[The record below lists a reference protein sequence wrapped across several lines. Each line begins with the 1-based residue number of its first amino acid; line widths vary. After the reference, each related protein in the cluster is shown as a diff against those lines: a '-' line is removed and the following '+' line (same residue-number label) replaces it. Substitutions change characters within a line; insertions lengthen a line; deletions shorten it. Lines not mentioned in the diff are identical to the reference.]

1 MNRSDRKWRGPL
13 RFTAAAAVAGLAAAT
28 FGGGAKAT
36 TEPADPAGTEGAGTE
51 AAATNCDP
59 EAVLTWGYG
68 DQIRHWDPHSSSAG
82 QDQWYLMTVYD
93 RLFRQSPEGETLPDL
108 AEEWEFSEDA
118 LTLTL
123 HLREGVVFHDGTPLT
138 ADIVVQNIDRARGV
152 NDDDT
157 FTAAFKADLAP
168 ITAVTAVDDLTV
180 EITTSTPDVALPNIL
195 SDRPGMI
202 MLPSTFDGTGQTTPI
217 GTGPFQLDSWSEG
230 EGGEAVLSKFAD
242 YWDAD
247 SIQLAGLVLKDIRDP
262 AARINALMAGEIDG
276 ARIEPAD
283 IEAAQGN
290 TDLTVETGDTVEV
303 IWFNFDVATA
313 PGLDQAEVRD
323 AMSMAIDRQAIVDSL
338 AFGLGTPTETMLPPF
353 YWASAAVEPVYDAE
367 AARAALDEAG
377 VDSITMPLLGTST
390 QGLTASV
397 GQAVAGMLAE
407 VGVNLE
413 FEVAGEDLAERL
425 YFNRD
430 GGGVIGPWSG
440 RPDPAQTIANIDGP
454 GFVNMAKTE
463 VPEINELLAQAN
475 AATDVDERTDLFHQI
490 DELSAVY
497 HTSGIAL
504 FSPKTVF
511 AYDSNISGLP
521 IYVQGKHEFRDAC
534 VAPS

>member
-1 MNRSDRKWRGPL
+1 MNGSRPWRAPL
-13 RFTAAAAVAGLAAAT
+13 RLTAVAAVAGIAAAS
-28 FGGGAKAT
+28 FGGAAMAT
-36 TEPADPAGTEGAGTE
+36 TEPAEPAGSGP
-51 AAATNCDP
+51 AAATDCDP
-59 EAVLTWGYG
+59 DAVLTWGYG

-93 RLFRQSPEGETLPDL
+93 RLFGQSPEGETLPQL
-108 AEEWEFSEDA
+108 VTEWEYSEDA

-138 ADIVVQNIDRARGV
+138 ADIVVQNLDRARGTM
-152 NDDDT
+152 DDDT
-157 FTAAFKADLAP
+157 FTSAFKADLAP
-168 ITAVTAVDDLTV
+168 ITAVAAADELTV
-180 EITTSTPDVALPNIL
+180 EITTSEPDVALPNIL
-195 SDRPGMI
+195 SDRPGMM
-202 MLPSTFDGTGQTTPI
+202 MLPSTFDGTGQTNPI
-217 GTGPFQLDSWSEG
+217 GTGPFQLDEWTEG

-242 YWDAD
+242 YWDAGN
-247 SIQLAGLVLKDIRDP
+247 IQLAGLVLKDIRDP
-262 AARINALMAGEIDG
+262 AARVNALLSGEIDG
-276 ARIEPAD
+276 ARVEPAD
-283 IEAAQGN
+283 VEAVEAD

-303 IWFNFDVATA
+303 LWFNFDVGTTPELEDPA
-313 PGLDQAEVRD
+313 VRE
-323 AMSMAIDRQAIVDSL
+323 AMSLAIDRQALVDAL
-338 AFGLGTPTETMLPPF
+338 AFGYGTPTETMLPPF
-353 YWASAAVEPVYDAE
+353 YWASAGVEAVYDPDAAREALE
-367 AARAALDEAG
+367 AAG
-377 VDSITMPLLGTST
+377 VSGFSMPLLATSN

-407 VGVNLE
+407 VGITLE

-454 GFVNMAKTE
+454 GFVNIAKTE
-463 VPEINELLAQAN
+463 VPEINELLAAAN
-475 AATDVDERTDLFHQI
+475 AATDPDERAELFHQI
-490 DELSAVY
+490 DELSAQN

-504 FSPKTVF
+504 FSPTTVF
-511 AYDSNISGLP
+511 AHSSTVSGLP